1 MMVLLPMKNLLLA
14 LTLGLFSF
22 SAAAQQGAPKGAP
35 ARTAQAQILT
45 SAVCGMCRTTL
56 EKAMA
61 YEKGVKAAELDV
73 ESKMLTVVYQPDK
86 TSIEKLRLAVS
97 RAGYDANSVKADQRA
112 HDRLPDCC
120 QKTAAPHAD

>member
-1 MMVLLPMKNLLLA
+1 MKNLLLTLLLFLA
-14 LTLGLFSF
+14 ATLG
-22 SAAAQQGAPKGAP
+22 ATAQEQKSSTP
-35 ARTAQAQILT
+35 RTAQAQILT
-45 SAVCGMCRTTL
+45 SAVCGMCKTTL

-73 ESKMLTVVYQPDK
+73 ESKMLTIVYQPDK

-97 RAGYDANSVKADQRA
+97 RTGYDADSVQADQRA

-120 QKTAAPHAD
+120 QKSAAPHAD

>member
-1 MMVLLPMKNLLLA
+1 MKNLLLA
-14 LTLGLFSF
+14 LALGFFSF
-22 SAAAQQGAPKGAP
+22 SAAAQQKPAP

-45 SAVCGMCRTTL
+45 SAVCGMCKTTL

-73 ESKMLTVVYQPDK
+73 ESRMLTIVYQPDR
-86 TSIEKLRLAVS
+86 TSIEKLRLAISHV
-97 RAGYDANSVKADQRA
+97 GYDADSVQADPRD

-120 QKTAAPHAD
+120 QKSAAPHAD